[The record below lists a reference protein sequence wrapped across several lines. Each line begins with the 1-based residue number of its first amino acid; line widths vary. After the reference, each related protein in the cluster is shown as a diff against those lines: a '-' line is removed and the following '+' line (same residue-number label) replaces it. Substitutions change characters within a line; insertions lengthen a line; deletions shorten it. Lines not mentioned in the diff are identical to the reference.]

1 MRDSNSK
8 LVYSTGRDIPRRDKP
23 PQKDDIR
30 PAAASNQQKV
40 IVRLDKKGRRGKAV
54 TVVEGL
60 LIPGREREALLSQ
73 FKTKFGTG
81 GTATDAGF
89 ELQGDHREALM
100 AALTDKGFRPRRSG
114 G

>member
-1 MRDSNSK
+1 MRESNSK
-8 LVYSTGRDIPRRDKP
+8 LVYSTGQEVPRKEKP
-23 PQKDDIR
+23 PQKEIR
-30 PAAASNQQKV
+30 PAAASSHQKV
-40 IVRLDKKGRRGKAV
+40 IVRLDKKGRKGKAV

-60 LIPGREREALLSQ
+60 LMPQSEREALLSQ
-73 FKTKFGTG
+73 FKTRFGTG

-89 ELQGDHREALM
+89 EIQGDHRDALM